1 MRYAALGQL
10 PPKRHAQFR
19 DDGRLL
25 VEEVMGYEGFSG
37 NESILYHLNSPC
49 RIAEVRK
56 LAPIQREEW
65 TPEAHVHRLTDL
77 QAVEPGGDPLSGR
90 RVLMF
95 NGDLE
100 VSVCKPTDQLAGFYR
115 NGQGDEVSPRLNFK
129 LTYQPSANDT
139 VTGHLQYDSYNIIG
153 RAGVSA
159 APGRPVERDPERQD
173 RNGCDHAQP
182 ERVAL
187 EPLRNLVAEPAG
199 ADQSSNHDDGEHH
212 DDPLVHAEHD
222 RVARQRDLHLQQ
234 HLPPRGAERT
244 GRLDRLGR
252 DATQAA
258 RDEPDHDGH
267 RVQHRGDDPR
277 HL

>member
-115 NGQGDEVSPRLNFK
+115 NGQGDEVSPRL
-129 LTYQPSANDT
+129 LHVDPLLHSARTACDWPGSA
-139 VTGHLQYDSYNIIG
+139 VDVYRPLEGLDSLRRSEELRHRLQNGRG
-153 RAGVSA
+153 RALLVG
-159 APGRPVERDPERQD
+159 
-173 RNGCDHAQP
+173 
-182 ERVAL
+182 AL
-187 EPLRNLVAEPAG
+187 R
-199 ADQSSNHDDGEHH
+199 
-212 DDPLVHAEHD
+212 
-222 RVARQRDLHLQQ
+222 
-234 HLPPRGAERT
+234 
-244 GRLDRLGR
+244 
-252 DATQAA
+252 A
-258 RDEPDHDGH
+258 RDEGNDRRLPH
-267 RVQHRGDDPR
+267 RRSPIRTPEALRGSTAGDPASCVLDDAGAIACEPR
-277 HL
+277 R